1 MFNISSGTQV
11 VRDAV
16 HNQTNLFIE
25 DINRSTYGDKIVL
38 TSLDFSHLFP
48 PNKTGYTNVSRNQ
61 VSIFMHGNLNFPNV
75 RAVHVGFTPEQ
86 GDIYNIIPT

>member
-1 MFNISSGTQV
+1 MFNISSATQV

-25 DINRSTYGDKIVL
+25 DINPSTYGDKIVL

-48 PNKTGYTNVSRNQ
+48 ANKTGYTNITRHHLQ
-61 VSIFMHGNLNFPNV
+61 LFMYGHLNFPNV
-75 RAVHVGFTPEQ
+75 RAVHVGFTPEE